1 MIEFRQIE
9 PSATL
14 PLNDDWVLIERARGR
29 VAAKGSLTR
38 DRGIAFGPAVFA
50 DLHSA
55 IGAMTAWAE
64 ENKVRV
70 IYLKDAA

>member
-14 PLNDDWVLIERARGR
+14 PNDDWVLIERARGR
-29 VAAKGSLTR
+29 VAAKGSLIR
-38 DRGIAFGPAVFA
+38 DRGLAFGPAIFA

-55 IGAMTAWAE
+55 LGAMKAWAE
-64 ENKVRV
+64 ANNVRV
-70 IYLKDAA
+70 IYVKDAA